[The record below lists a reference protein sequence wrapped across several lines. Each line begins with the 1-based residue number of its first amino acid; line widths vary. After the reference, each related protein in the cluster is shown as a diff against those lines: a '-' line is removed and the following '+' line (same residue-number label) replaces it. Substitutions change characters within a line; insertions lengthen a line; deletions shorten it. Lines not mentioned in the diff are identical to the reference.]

1 MNNEVDWYNDGVW
14 KCNHCESIFKAYNYG
29 DLNDVQF
36 CPYCSS
42 TSDLVPYDEDSN
54 EIKE

>member
-14 KCNHCESIFKAYNYG
+14 KCNHCESIFKSSCLG
-29 DLNDVQF
+29 DQQDVQF

-42 TSDLVPYDEDSN
+42 TSDLVPCDEDGN
-54 EIKE
+54 EVNN

>member
-1 MNNEVDWYNDGVW
+1 MNKEVDWYNDGVW
-14 KCNHCESIFKAYNYG
+14 KCNHCESVFKAYNYG

-42 TSDLVPYDEDSN
+42 TNDLVPCDEYGN
-54 EIKE
+54 EVNE